1 MLNYQ
6 KNISAKISE
15 ICGNLKVLFNHI
27 NVLIFLIMKNFFYL
41 LIAILFFSCTQPPP
55 PEPVHPLPTERQL
68 AWHELEFYAFVHFN
82 MNTFTNM
89 EWGYGNESP
98 ELFNPTELDT
108 RQWARVCKAA
118 GMKGIILTA
127 KHHDGFCLWP
137 SEYTEHSV
145 KNSPWKNGKGDV
157 VRELADACE
166 EYGLKF
172 GVYLSPWDRNHP
184 DYGKP
189 EYITYFRNQLRE
201 LLTNYDDVFEVW
213 FDGANGGTGWY
224 GGADEER
231 RIDRQT
237 YYDWE
242 NTYNI
247 VRELQPMACLFSD
260 AGPDVRWVG
269 NEEGWAM
276 KTNWAPIRRDEFYP
290 GSPNYKE
297 LRTGHEDGTHW
308 VPAEVDVSIRPGW
321 YYHPSEDHKVKT
333 LPHLLDIY
341 YNSIGRNASFLL
353 NFPVDTRGL
362 IHENDVK
369 QVMKLADAIKAD
381 FAENLAEGK
390 EAKASNTR
398 GNSRKYKGGNVT
410 DGNPDTY
417 WATDDG
423 VIEASLE
430 IGLGENTTV
439 NRFLVQEDIRLGQR
453 VKEFILEAFVD
464 GSWEEIAH
472 ETTIGRKRI
481 LRFPDVTAEKLRFT
495 VLDSKACPVISNIE
509 VYKAPKVL
517 VEPEIR
523 RNKPGEVSIEV
534 FDEGLEVR
542 YTLDGSNPTKSSNI
556 YNGTFEWKQKGT
568 IKAVTFDSSTGKSS
582 PVATE
587 NFDVIKEKWKV
598 TDDYA
603 LENATE
609 NIFDGNEHTAWNL
622 EQEQPA
628 DIVIDLGNELT
639 LTGFTYLPDQGRWN
653 PGIIFNYELYVSRDD
668 RNWGDPVSQGEF
680 SNIKNSPVMQEKMF
694 EPVKGQFIKF
704 RALSPAEE
712 NGRMGIAEFGV
723 LTD

>member
-1 MLNYQ
+1 
-6 KNISAKISE
+6 
-15 ICGNLKVLFNHI
+15 
-27 NVLIFLIMKNFFYL
+27 MKN
-41 LIAILFFSCTQPPP
+41 LFFLLTATLLFSCAQTPP
-55 PEPVHPLPTERQL
+55 PEPVHPLPSERQL

-89 EWGYGNESP
+89 EWGYGDESP
-98 ELFNPTELDT
+98 ELFNPTELDA
-108 RQWARVCKAA
+108 RQWARVCKEA

-145 KNSPWKNGKGDV
+145 KNSPWKNGEGDV

-166 EYGLKF
+166 EYGLKM
-172 GVYLSPWDRNHP
+172 GVYLSPWDRNHS

-201 LLTNYDDVFEVW
+201 LLTNYGDVFEVW
-213 FDGANGGTGWY
+213 FDGANGGSGWY

-242 NTYNI
+242 NTWKI

-297 LRTGHEDGTHW
+297 LRSGHEDGTHW

-321 YYHPSEDHKVKT
+321 YYHPSEDHKVKS

-362 IHENDVK
+362 IHENDVE

-390 EAKASNTR
+390 KVEASNTR
-398 GNSRKYKGGNVT
+398 GNSRKYKGGKAT

-430 IGLGENTTV
+430 IDFGSPTTL

-453 VKEFILEAFVD
+453 VKEFTLEALSD
-464 GSWEEIAH
+464 GGWKDIAH

-481 LRFPDVTAEKLRFT
+481 LRFHNVTADKLKFT
-495 VLDSKACPVISNIE
+495 ILDSKACLVISNIE

-517 VEPEIR
+517 VEPKIR
-523 RNKPGEVSIEV
+523 RNKSGEVSIEV
-534 FDEGLEVR
+534 FDEGLEIR
-542 YTLDGSNPTKSSNI
+542 YTLDGSIPSKTSEL
-556 YNGTFEWKQKGT
+556 YNGKFEWKKKGT
-568 IKAVTFDSSTGKSS
+568 IKAAAFDPSTGDSS
-582 PVATE
+582 PVSTE
-587 NFDVIKEKWKV
+587 NFDVVKEKWKV
-598 TDDYA
+598 IGEYA
-603 LENATE
+603 LENETTS
-609 NIFDGNEHTAWNL
+609 IFDGNENTAWNL
-622 EQEQPA
+622 EQEPPA
-628 DIVIDLGNELT
+628 DIVIDLGET
-639 LTGFTYLPDQGRWN
+639 LQLNGFTYLPDQGRWN
-653 PGIIFNYELYVSRDD
+653 PGIIFKYELYVSRDSK
-668 RNWGDPVSQGEF
+668 NWGEPVSEGEF
-680 SNIKNSPVMQEKMF
+680 SNIKNSPVLQENTF
-694 EPVKGQFIKF
+694 EPVSGRYVKL

-712 NGRMGIAEFGV
+712 NGRVGIAEFGV